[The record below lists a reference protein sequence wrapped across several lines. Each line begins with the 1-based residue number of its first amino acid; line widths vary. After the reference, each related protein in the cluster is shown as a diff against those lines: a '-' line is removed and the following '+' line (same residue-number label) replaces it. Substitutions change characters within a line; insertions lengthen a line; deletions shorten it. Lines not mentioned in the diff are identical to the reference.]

1 MMAAYY
7 LTLINTSSEKGQ
19 LLSKH
24 IKGPLVATIRSSLM
38 KALDRSIETLGLW
51 IVTSWLHLQNFLN
64 QSSIKPCFDC
74 PPGCLLNFNINFI
87 TLLAFSFFPFVTK
100 TKLSAWDAMF
110 SFLWMSDW
118 LSLLHTL
125 HNVFHWRLPMQLSNQ
140 IGSWL

>member
-7 LTLINTSSEKGQ
+7 LTLMNTSSEKGQ

-24 IKGPLVATIRSSLM
+24 IKGPLVAAIRSSLM

-51 IVTSWLHLQNFLN
+51 IVTSWLHLKNFLN

-87 TLLAFSFFPFVTK
+87 TLLAFSFFPFCHKNK
-100 TKLSAWDAMF
+100 TF
-110 SFLWMSDW
+110 TVGCHVFLFLNVW
-118 LSLLHTL
+118 LAISTPYFAQCISLATSHA
-125 HNVFHWRLPMQLSNQ
+125 
-140 IGSWL
+140 IE